1 MSADLLCCDSAL
13 DHADNITLIPV
24 RKIRAIAL
32 QSNKSNKS
40 IKWPHRRN
48 ALGAGSLLGSRA
60 HSATN
65 IELLGW
71 LNPGWM
77 LALFAALGVVAG
89 TMFGWRAIYGG
100 CMSCVLGLSIL
111 TGMGFVG
118 PGGGDGN
125 LFYVYAMLG
134 SSLFILSSVVASSFG
149 GNSDD
154 CRSRDLS
161 NAHNSLAA
169 RFLAAC
175 WPR

>member
-1 MSADLLCCDSAL
+1 MGLVPYLDRAL
-13 DHADNITLIPV
+13 Y
-24 RKIRAIAL
+24 
-32 QSNKSNKS
+32 
-40 IKWPHRRN
+40 
-48 ALGAGSLLGSRA
+48 
-60 HSATN
+60 SATN

-134 SSLFILSSVVASSFG
+134 SSLFILSSVVASFI
-149 GNSDD
+149 
-154 CRSRDLS
+154 RRKL
-161 NAHNSLAA
+161 
-169 RFLAAC
+169 
-175 WPR
+175 